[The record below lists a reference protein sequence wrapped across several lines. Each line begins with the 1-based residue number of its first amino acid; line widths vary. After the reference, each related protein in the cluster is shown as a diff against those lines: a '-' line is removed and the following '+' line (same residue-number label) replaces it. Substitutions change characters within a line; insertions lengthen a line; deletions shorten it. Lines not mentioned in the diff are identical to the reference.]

1 MRAAVT
7 LNATIICVMLAS
19 LAAHKIAL
27 AQAGSTGGTIGKTD
41 KSVSGGGEA
50 AARPPHNVKP
60 RAERTE
66 RRAASTARA
75 ESRAAGAAGNAD
87 GTWLVS
93 ATGRCIP
100 PSQVTF
106 LINDGMIT
114 GNGITGQVSRGGSAH
129 GRVTILVLTFDFVG
143 HFGGSAGS
151 GTFVGGDGCPGQ
163 WTASKS

>member
-1 MRAAVT
+1 VRAAAT
-7 LNATIICVMLAS
+7 LNATIICVMLAL
-19 LAAHKIAL
+19 LAADRIAL

-41 KSVSGGGEA
+41 KSVSGGGDA
-50 AARPPHNVKP
+50 AARPQHNVKP
-60 RAERTE
+60 RAERAE
-66 RRAASTARA
+66 RRAASTART
-75 ESRAAGAAGNAD
+75 ESRAAGNVD

-129 GRVTILVLTFDFVG
+129 GQVVVLVLRFDFVG
-143 HFGGSAGS
+143 HFGASAGS

-163 WTASKS
+163 WTAAKS